1 MPSSRTERLQALYLQ
16 MCRIRCT
23 EEALGRLWHR
33 GLVSGEMHLGLGEE
47 AVVAA
52 WSRTWWMVTR
62 WPWTT
67 APPPPWSHVG
77 WT

>member
-1 MPSSRTERLQALYLQ
+1 MPTSRTERLQALYLQ

-33 GLVSGEMHLGLGEE
+33 GLVSGEMHLGMGQE
-47 AVVAA
+47 AVVAVVVA
-52 WSRTWWMVTR
+52 HLGDGTP

-67 APPPPWSHVG
+67 VPRPHWSRG
-77 WT
+77 ASM